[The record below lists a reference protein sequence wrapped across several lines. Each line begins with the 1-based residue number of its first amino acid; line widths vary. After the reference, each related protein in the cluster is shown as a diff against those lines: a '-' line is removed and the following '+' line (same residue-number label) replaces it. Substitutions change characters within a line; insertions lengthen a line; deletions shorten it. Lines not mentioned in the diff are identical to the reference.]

1 MSNTSPDKT
10 DALPDEEALDVAI
23 DEPVP
28 KTKQLVRSREVSFN
42 FVAYDEKITILG
54 ASGSGKSYLAN
65 AIMKSLNGVSV
76 WVYDFN
82 AQFSSS
88 RALMF
93 HDLDDMLKVFDD
105 AKRGHYIL
113 QPFDNRHQQPISL

>member
-10 DALPDEEALDVAI
+10 DASSDEEALDVAI

-28 KTKQLVRSREVSFN
+28 ETKHLVRSGEDLSFN

-88 RALMF
+88 RA
-93 HDLDDMLKVFDD
+93 
-105 AKRGHYIL
+105 
-113 QPFDNRHQQPISL
+113 